1 MTLFYFRLKSILADL
16 AAKVMIAYFVE
27 SQIKR
32 AKFLRYRKTKPY
44 I

>member
-1 MTLFYFRLKSILADL
+1 MKLFYSKLKSILADL
-16 AAKVMIAYFVE
+16 AAKIMIAYFVE

-32 AKFLRYRKTKPY
+32 AKFLRYSKTKPY